1 MPRKREL
8 TWHKARKC
16 WKRTYKGRTY
26 YFAKGQCRGK
36 TDEAGYQ
43 QALHEFHLLRV
54 RLDREARGVEQ
65 DAAVEVA
72 AQQVPPRRP
81 FMAPF
86 GEQSFA
92 APVGTGPMPMEAEFG
107 AYDTEIPMATDYARL
122 GFTPTPLNGKPPTE
136 IMLTELVEQYLVA
149 RRVDVEAGKLSV
161 AMYGQDKCKAE
172 DFLAFAADQGV
183 TMASQIAEPLL
194 DFYRQIQLKLTVHED
209 TDARISGETAK
220 KRLATI
226 ARVIRWGYKRRYVGE
241 MPRNL
246 DREFAAVPIPEPE
259 PNFLSVDEVRQVFL
273 NASTRTRLYILLALN
288 AGYTQREIALLEHAH
303 VDWDTGVIT
312 RKRPK
317 TSKPQVHKLWPS
329 TLKLLRAEATPGGP
343 KGLVLLGAKGNPLIV
358 QEVRTDGMLR
368 HNDTIRL
375 AYARVVK
382 KLGHKGLKWAFKT
395 LRKTGCDLIAQEYQK
410 YPHVTDQYLAHGEKK
425 MSRHYCDEHF
435 DLLFEALA
443 WLDKQFHLDDLLPK
457 RPPTPKRKKKEVA
470 AG

>member
-26 YFAKGQCRGK
+26 YFAKGQCKGK

-43 QALHEFHLLRV
+43 QALHEWHALLV
-54 RLDREARGVEQ
+54 RLDREAGQEV
-65 DAAVEVA
+65 AVEAA
-72 AQQVPPRRP
+72 AQQTPPRRP
-81 FMAPF
+81 FMAAF

-92 APVGTGPMPMEAEFG
+92 APVGTGPMPMEAGLG
-107 AYDTEIPMATDYARL
+107 AYDTEIPMATDYRHL

-136 IMLTELVEQYLVA
+136 IKLTELVEQYLVA
-149 RRVDVEAGKLSV
+149 RRVDVETEKLSV

-172 DFLAFAADQGV
+172 DFLAFAAEQGV
-183 TMASQIAEPLL
+183 TMASQITEPLL
-194 DFYRQIQLKLTVHED
+194 DFYRLVQFKLTAHED
-209 TDARISGETAK
+209 AEHRISGETAR
-220 KRLATI
+220 KRLATV
-226 ARVIRWGYKRRYVGE
+226 ARVIRWGYKRRYVAE

-246 DREFAAVPIPEPE
+246 DREFAAVPVPEAT
-259 PNFLSVDEVRQVFL
+259 PNYLSVDEVREVFL
-273 NASTRTRLYILLALN
+273 NASIRTRLYILLGLN
-288 AGYTQREIALLEHAH
+288 CGYTQKEIATLEHAH

-317 TSKPQVHKLWPS
+317 TSKPQVHRLWPS
-329 TLKLLRAEATPGGP
+329 TLKLLKAEATPGP

-358 QEVRTDGMLR
+358 QEVRPDGMLR

-395 LRKTGCDLIAQEYQK
+395 LRKTGCDLIAREYQK
-410 YPHVTDQYLAHGEKK
+410 YPHVVDQYLAHGEKK
-425 MSRHYCDEHF
+425 MARHYCDEHF
-435 DLLFEALA
+435 ELLFEALA
-443 WLDKQFHLDDLLPK
+443 WLDKQFHLDDLLDK
-457 RPPTPKRKKKEVA
+457 KPPTPKRKKKGVKA
-470 AG
+470 